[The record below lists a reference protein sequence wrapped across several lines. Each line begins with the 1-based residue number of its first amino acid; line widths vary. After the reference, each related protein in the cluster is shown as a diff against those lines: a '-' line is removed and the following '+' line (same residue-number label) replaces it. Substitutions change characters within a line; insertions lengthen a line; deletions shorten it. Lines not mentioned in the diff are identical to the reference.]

1 MKLTPEKIED
11 WEFLAK
17 SDKES
22 LEARSNLLGFFEVLI
37 DIDQQLKSELLAISS
52 DKSNN
57 DFSALVEKP

>member
-1 MKLTPEKIED
+1 MKLTPEKIEN

-37 DIDQQLKSELLAISS
+37 DIDQQLKNQSLANLEK
-52 DKSNN
+52 KSNN
-57 DFSALVEKP
+57 